1 MKINVRVTT
10 PPPRTHGGA
19 IASRVSAEDELRR
32 SVLACMLWEDTFYES
47 GEEIAARIERLVGQV
62 DQLTAAQIA
71 VEARSVMQLRHA
83 PLWVVRA
90 MARRG
95 GRHVSRALAEVIQ
108 RPDEIAEFLA
118 LYWKG
123 GKTPLSAQV
132 KKGLA
137 AAFKKFD
144 EYQFAK
150 WNRDGAVSLR
160 DAMFLSHAKPR
171 DGVRGFTRAS
181 RMAAA
186 DAPAGAGHELFARI
200 ANNALKTPDT
210 WEVALSGGA
219 DKRAVFERLMAE
231 GKLGGL
237 AFVRNLRNMADAGVE
252 KSVVRAY
259 AETVNLARVLPFR
272 FVSAAA
278 AVPKWEDI
286 CDAMLLRASADR
298 PKLPGKTVVIVDCS
312 GSMDFGGNVSKHSD
326 MSRLK
331 AGGALAAILRERCE
345 EVSVYATAG
354 NDSSRRHAT
363 VPAPPRRGLA
373 MVDLFSGHL
382 LRPQIG
388 HGGIFLAQV
397 LDWVKPREHGKADRV
412 VVFTDEQDCDLG
424 RSADRADAF
433 GNRNYIINVSSDEN
447 GIAYKPQWT
456 HITGFSEAVV
466 DYIQMSERQQ

>member
-1 MKINVRVTT
+1 
-10 PPPRTHGGA
+10 
-19 IASRVSAEDELRR
+19 
-32 SVLACMLWEDTFYES
+32 MLWEDTFYES
-47 GEEIAARIERLVGQV
+47 GEEIAGRIERLVGQV

-150 WNRDGAVSLR
+150 WNRDGAVTLR

-171 DGVRGFTRAS
+171 DGVRGYTRHRRLAI
-181 RMAAA
+181 
-186 DAPAGAGHELFARI
+186 PPGAGSELFARI
-200 ANNALKTPDT
+200 ANGALKTPDT

-278 AVPKWEDI
+278 AVPAWEDI

-298 PKLPGKTVVIVDCS
+298 LKLPGKTVVIVDCS

-345 EVSVYATAG
+345 DVSVYGTAG
-354 NDSSRRHAT
+354 NDDSRRHAT
-363 VPAPPRRGLA
+363 VQVPPRRGLA
-373 MVDLFSGHL
+373 MVDLFSNHL
-382 LRPQIG
+382 LCPQIG
-388 HGGIFLAQV
+388 YGGIFLAQV
-397 LDWVKPREHGKADRV
+397 LDWVKPREHGKADRI

-424 RSADRADAF
+424 RSADKADAF
-433 GNRNYIINVSSDEN
+433 GNRNYIINVSSDKN
-447 GIAYKPQWT
+447 GIAYKPRWT

-466 DYIQMSERQQ
+466 DYIQMSEQQQ